1 MREDKKYVL
10 TAGLAAQTHKWPSR
24 NQIGGSSVTFKLL
37 SGSHYK
43 NRHLNKTM
51 VLGQSSQFP
60 LFWCTKSRKSCLT
73 RWWIGGVTASGN
85 WSYELPEEQEMET
98 PFPFRKSPCE
108 PHPFLQ
114 YFVQLVHDLELSCCP
129 YGISVSLIIPEKPKE
144 NEDWRAQICLK
155 CSGTGMLCWG
165 PSGI

>member
-24 NQIGGSSVTFKLL
+24 NQVGGSSVTFKLL

-43 NRHLNKTM
+43 NRHLNKTV

-73 RWWIGGVTASGN
+73 RWWGGGWRLLEIGLTSFQKNRRWKPLFPLESLLVNPTLFCSILCSWYVI
-85 WSYELPEEQEMET
+85 WSFLVARMA
-98 PFPFRKSPCE
+98 FLSPCSYQRNLE
-108 PHPFLQ
+108 KMKID
-114 YFVQLVHDLELSCCP
+114 VHR
-129 YGISVSLIIPEKPKE
+129 SV
-144 NEDWRAQICLK
+144 
-155 CSGTGMLCWG
+155 
-165 PSGI
+165 